1 MKEET
6 KINMN
11 LSFFLEFCMPAFCFD
26 DIMQG
31 YMT

>member
-11 LSFFLEFCMPAFCFD
+11 TWFD
-26 DIMQG
+26 EAKEVQKYLKG
-31 YMT
+31 ERER